1 MRRWIRIAVGSTLI
15 LAVIALIAVTLFHN
29 PIPEHVTEKAVLGD
43 TSLPQLPKDAKAAK
57 KELDKA
63 RKALDKLKPK
73 RPYIIIDT
81 HANRIMLRSGDS
93 VLIEG
98 TCSTGSGGE
107 LIDSTTGRKWIFNTP
122 LGYFTVKNKL
132 TEPWWRKP
140 DWAFIEE
147 NESIPK
153 NEKDRYDPNVMGEY
167 ALGFG
172 DGFFIHGTIYER
184 LLGINVTHGCVRVG
198 TDDLAKIYKQAP
210 IGTPIY
216 IF

>member
-1 MRRWIRIAVGSTLI
+1 MRKLLILLSIPVTLI
-15 LAVIALIAVTLFHN
+15 LIAFVFLQVTSSDDLADDQTMF
-29 PIPEHVTEKAVLGD
+29 ID
-43 TSLPQLPKDAKAAK
+43 TSLAQLPADQKAAK

-63 RKALDKLKPK
+63 RKKLTQL
-73 RPYIIIDT
+73 RPRGKYIVIDT
-81 HANRIMLRSGDS
+81 HANKIALRTEDS
-93 VLIEG
+93 VYIEA
-98 TCSTGSGGE
+98 TCSTGSGSE
-107 LIDSTTGRKWIFNTP
+107 LTDSLTGRRWIFNTP
-122 LGYFTVKNKL
+122 LGVFKVKNKL

-147 NESIPK
+147 NEAIPK
-153 NEKDRYDPNVMGEY
+153 NESDRLDPNVMGEY

-198 TDDLAKIYKQAP
+198 TDDLKKIYDQSP